1 MQLKKQF
8 ENKKKVIAMCVN
20 KFYNYSGNF
29 ELLLFTSLV
38 QFFLNL
44 SDNYGVSLPPLDLKH
59 LFINA
64 FISNTIKF

>member
-1 MQLKKQF
+1 
-8 ENKKKVIAMCVN
+8 MCFN
-20 KFYNYSGNF
+20 KFYSGNF

-44 SDNYGVSLPPLDLKH
+44 SDNYGVSLPTLDLKH

>member
-1 MQLKKQF
+1 
-8 ENKKKVIAMCVN
+8 MCFN